1 MSVLP
6 YMAKDATEKDA
17 GSGDFSDCAQR
28 AYSNTVLI
36 KEASE
41 DGEKCSHR
49 LKNANST
56 YEGQG

>member
-1 MSVLP
+1 
-6 YMAKDATEKDA
+6 MAKDATEKDA